1 MIEEFKEIITGL
13 EQRIS
18 LYKSKL
24 HDLQKKH
31 DKVEDEIGTV
41 RKYLELSETLYR
53 VEIEKA
59 TAASAS
65 VSGDEDKGYSGGVL
79 IEKTKYAGLSVPRGA
94 FMILKEAGKA
104 LHAKEIYR
112 QLVDGGGRIRG
123 KTPVTSVATSLSRD
137 KNFKKVSPN
146 TFLLVEALEPEIVSK
161 EG

>member
-24 HDLQKKH
+24 HDLQKKR

-41 RKYLELSETLYR
+41 RKYLELAETLYR

-59 TAASAS
+59 KGAS
-65 VSGDEDKGYSGGVL
+65 VSTSGEEKMESPDGIL
-79 IEKTKYAGLSVPRGA
+79 IEKTKYSGLSVPRSA
-94 FMILKEAGKA
+94 FMILKDAGKA
-104 LHAKEIYR
+104 LHAKEIYCR
-112 QLVDGGGRIRG
+112 LIDGGGRIRG

-146 TFLLVEALEPEIVSK
+146 TFLLVEEPHTENISK
-161 EG
+161 E